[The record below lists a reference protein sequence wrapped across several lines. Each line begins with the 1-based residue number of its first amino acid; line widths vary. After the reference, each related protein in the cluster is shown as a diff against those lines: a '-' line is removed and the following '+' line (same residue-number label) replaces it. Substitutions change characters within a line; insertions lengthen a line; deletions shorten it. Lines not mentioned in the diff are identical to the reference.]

1 MIKNVEEYF
10 NNKVES
16 LSLSK
21 DPEHVSG
28 TSGLSVREA
37 LIMWLRQKKITIF
50 DYEVVEYTEKLIT
63 ESPSEPSSYGT
74 SERMLNKPN
83 ERKQLQFCIFYFYIL
98 IF

>member
-37 LIMWLRQKKITIF
+37 LIMWLR
-50 DYEVVEYTEKLIT
+50 
-63 ESPSEPSSYGT
+63 
-74 SERMLNKPN
+74 
-83 ERKQLQFCIFYFYIL
+83 RKNHNF
-98 IF
+98 

>member
-1 MIKNVEEYF
+1 MIENVEIIPGDFKVIKNVEEYF

-37 LIMWLRQKKITIF
+37 LIMWLRQKKNHNF
-50 DYEVVEYTEKLIT
+50 
-63 ESPSEPSSYGT
+63 
-74 SERMLNKPN
+74 
-83 ERKQLQFCIFYFYIL
+83 
-98 IF
+98 